1 MSLKLSIENISSE
14 FISIFAVLDGWCDGL
29 PVAESDRTPLDELQ
43 RYLDM
48 TGSGL
53 RQLNARVS
61 DSGPVSD
68 ILLPLSLND
77 IPHSH
82 SSDIP
87 PDHEALRNKLRDT
100 LFDALCLMD
109 TLKTMPES
117 SGSEITR
124 DALQLLEMI
133 ARKGQA
139 CIERFSARRQYLDNG
154 V

>member
-29 PVAESDRTPLDELQ
+29 PVAESDRSPLDELQ
-43 RYLDM
+43 RYLDL

-53 RQLNARVS
+53 RQLNASFS

-77 IPHSH
+77 IPQSC
-82 SSDIP
+82 SGNNDQ
-87 PDHEALRNKLRDT
+87 EALRNKLRDT

-117 SGSEITR
+117 PGSEITTH
-124 DALQLLEMI
+124 ALQLLEMM
-133 ARKGQA
+133 ARTGQA

-154 V
+154 I